1 MFGRASVPVTTG
13 WRQGQFMSSAG
24 NGSISLVA
32 DLMLQTDLAELRR
45 PQGDGFDATLAA
57 GG

>member
-1 MFGRASVPVTTG
+1 MSRAE
-13 WRQGQFMSSAG
+13 
-24 NGSISLVA
+24 NGSISPPLA
-32 DLMLQTDLAELRR
+32 DLVLQCRLAELRR

>member
-1 MFGRASVPVTTG
+1 MR
-13 WRQGQFMSSAG
+13 RAG

-32 DLMLQTDLAELRR
+32 DLMLQTRLAELRR

-57 GG
+57 RG